1 MMKTST
7 WLKIY
12 RSLGRLTKRQDLV
25 QFSADNPQPQRLLF
39 LFPLNPA
46 IFYESLHIVK
56 RLAIYPP
63 QNNIHFAVALNLKDI
78 MHATDHLTFYYPF
91 MKDDTP
97 KIDLDVLVARF
108 GNEKYDAVINL
119 DVEPSIQMA
128 KLISKIETPKR
139 IGFSGPGADELY
151 NIQIAPVSQR
161 YLSGAYDQILGF
173 CDLGKPLAK
182 LQGAE

>member
-1 MMKTST
+1 MKTST

-12 RSLGRLTKRQDLV
+12 RTLGRITKRKDLV
-25 QFSADNPQPQRLLF
+25 QFSPDNPQPQRLLF

-46 IFYESLHIVK
+46 IFYESLHVVQ
-56 RLAIYPP
+56 RLADYPP
-63 QNNIHFAVALNLKDI
+63 QNNIHFAVALNLKEI
-78 MHATDHLTFYYPF
+78 MPPTDHLTFYYPF
-91 MKDDTP
+91 IKDDPP
-97 KIDLDVLVARF
+97 KIDLEVLEARF

-119 DVEPSIQMA
+119 EAKPSLQMA
-128 KLISKIETPKR
+128 KLISKIKAPKR

-151 NIQIAPVSQR
+151 NIQIAPVSES

-182 LQGAE
+182 LQEVE